1 MNHQDITIMGESH
14 MSGGGYG
21 FVKILGNASTQ
32 EDMEAERIKV
42 VGSGEFRS
50 VKAGEIK
57 VTGNARFM
65 GALKVTSLEISGSV
79 DTLSTVKAQSI
90 KVYGSLTATEE
101 VSAEKFHAKGLI
113 KLTSLNADDILIE
126 PAENCR
132 VHEVGGE
139 KVQVK
144 PLGMFRLGFF
154 GFNHAKRLES
164 DTIEADR
171 IELSNTTARIVK
183 GNQVIIGPGC
193 NIEIVEY
200 QDTIEVDGNS
210 TVKNQVK
217 VG

>member
-1 MNHQDITIMGESH
+1 MNNQDITIMGESN

-21 FVKILGNASTQ
+21 FIKILGNAWTQ
-32 EDMEAERIKV
+32 EDMEAEKIKV
-42 VGSGEFRS
+42 VGSGEFRC

-57 VTGNARFM
+57 ITGNARFT
-65 GALKVTSLEISGSV
+65 GSLNVTRLDISGSV
-79 DTLSTVKAQSI
+79 DTLSTVKAQII
-90 KVYGSLTATEE
+90 KVYGSLNAAEE

-113 KLTSLNADDILIE
+113 NLSSLNADDIIIE
-126 PAENCR
+126 SAETCR
-132 VHEVGGE
+132 VQEIGGE
-139 KVQVK
+139 NVQVK

-171 IELSNTTARIVK
+171 IELSNTIARIVK

-193 NIEIVEY
+193 KIE
-200 QDTIEVDGNS
+200 TIEYRDSLEVDRNS
-210 TVKNQVK
+210 TVKNKVK